1 MPDQNRAAVDTAFF
15 SVFTQT
21 SLDLEGTRR
30 QVAEQI
36 GARLGEVEAQANRA
50 AREASSLR
58 DQAARVEHDYRS
70 GDLSAANYE
79 RITAEV
85 AAELEAAEAEAA
97 RLEEHTDLVE
107 RASGDIDGESETLRA
122 LADLRSQ
129 IAGTI
134 GSDSSAKEV
143 DALRAAVA
151 SLFEVVYVRPG
162 DPAYGGYYLEP
173 QVRRELVDALRPG
186 DELAPVA
193 LGLSGPGNKLTGT
206 GVPE

>member
-50 AREASSLR
+50 AQEASSLR
-58 DQAARVEHDYRS
+58 DQAARVEHAYRS

-97 RLEEHTDLVE
+97 RLEEHT
-107 RASGDIDGESETLRA
+107 
-122 LADLRSQ
+122 DLRSQ

-206 GVPE
+206 ACPSNRPSGRSYASMR